1 MEKEK
6 IKDIVIIGG
15 GPAGLTAGIY
25 AARARMDTLLLESFS
40 VPGQA
45 TMTDLIEN
53 YPGIEKTAGYDL
65 VAVFKKQAESF
76 GLVTLRSTVQSI
88 AITGSGK
95 ERSFIIEAD
104 SGVYRSFSIIVA
116 SGARAKKLEVPGE
129 KEFTG
134 KGVSYCAT
142 CDGPFFRGKNVVVV
156 GGGDT
161 AVEEA
166 IYLTRFAEKVT
177 IVHRRDRLRSAMI
190 LQERAKASGKIDFAW
205 ESVVTG
211 VEGSDVVTGVTLE
224 NVRTGEKSHL
234 ASSGVFIFVGWVPN
248 TSFLKG
254 IVDLGKGGSVEVDHA
269 MGTSVDGVFACGDC
283 TSKVL
288 HQVVTAAG
296 DGATAAFSSQRYVE
310 DLKGMAYGS

>member
-1 MEKEK
+1 MGTEA
-6 IKDIVIIGG
+6 IRDIVIIGG

-25 AARARMDTLLLESFS
+25 AARSRMDTLLLESFS

-53 YPGIEKTAGYDL
+53 YPGIEKIAGYDL
-65 VAVFKKQAESF
+65 VAAFKKQAESF
-76 GLVTLRSTVQSI
+76 GLETIQSTVRSI
-88 AITGSGK
+88 TVTGSEK
-95 ERSFIIEAD
+95 DRSFIIESD

-116 SGARAKKLEVPGE
+116 SGARAKKLDVPGE

-211 VEGSDVVTGVTLE
+211 VEGSGVVTGVTLE
-224 NVRTGEKSHL
+224 NVRTGEKSRL

-248 TSFLKG
+248 TAFLEG

-269 MGTSVDGVFACGDC
+269 MRTSMDGIFACGDC

-310 DLKGMAYGS
+310 ELKGMAY